1 MDPELEPPLVHFA
14 TTDHDSVDTAVS
26 TNPGGGGKLQRC
38 EEKALMI
45 SIFFLSLL
53 ATEVVYET
61 INQTRNQT

>member
-14 TTDHDSVDTAVS
+14 ATDHDSVDTAVS

-45 SIFFLSLL
+45 SVSSLVLSFKR
-53 ATEVVYET
+53 VVP
-61 INQTRNQT
+61 RKKKCD